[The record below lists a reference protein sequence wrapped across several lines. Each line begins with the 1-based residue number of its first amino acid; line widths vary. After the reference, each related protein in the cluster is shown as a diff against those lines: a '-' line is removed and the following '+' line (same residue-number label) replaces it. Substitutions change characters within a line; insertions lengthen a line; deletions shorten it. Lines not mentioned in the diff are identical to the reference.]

1 MRGGPQPGFST
12 TIWKIS
18 SRICLQIRRP
28 PPTRFRALHSIAQYR
43 LNPARCQRNTVSGK
57 TRKSVSFHRD
67 QNRSATT
74 QKSLSSGPSFGLGCL
89 RFRPASCWRRAW
101 FSSIRPR
108 RLREVRTMLRTRA
121 ETGQTWQPSYS
132 RWDSGLRSDVVEL
145 KGGRNCDEGQYLQ
158 RSVGEGASRYIYSH
172 QMGGVSG
179 VNQHWSQPPMISFK
193 NGSDL
198 QNSESSNAIHNRRLF
213 CPGSCYPTALSFPGV
228 MGRLLIRFPVAA
240 KMALATDG
248 ATGGTPVSPNPPG
261 GWSVTIM

>member
-1 MRGGPQPGFST
+1 MFLSIGT
-12 TIWKIS
+12 
-18 SRICLQIRRP
+18 RIGVP
-28 PPTRFRALHSIAQYR
+28 
-43 LNPARCQRNTVSGK
+43 
-57 TRKSVSFHRD
+57 
-67 QNRSATT
+67 
-74 QKSLSSGPSFGLGCL
+74 
-89 RFRPASCWRRAW
+89 
-101 FSSIRPR
+101 RPR
-108 RLREVRTMLRTRA
+108 RVCRADRASASDVYVSELRVVGGGQGSPASGRGDCEKCERWLRTRA

-179 VNQHWSQPPMISFK
+179 VNQHWSQPSMISFK

-213 CPGSCYPTALSFPGV
+213 CPVSCYPTALSFPGV

-261 GWSVTIM
+261 GWSVTTM